1 MFLKK
6 KNANRLVKKS
16 VTPKRI
22 QKIWKVTTPK
32 KAMQKLRKTC
42 RTLTNSITN
51 QRVLSF
57 TL

>member
-22 QKIWKVTTPK
+22 QKTWKAMTPK
-32 KAMQKLRKTC
+32 KAMQKRRKIC
-42 RTLTNSITN
+42 RTPMNSIPN
-51 QRVLSF
+51 
-57 TL
+57 